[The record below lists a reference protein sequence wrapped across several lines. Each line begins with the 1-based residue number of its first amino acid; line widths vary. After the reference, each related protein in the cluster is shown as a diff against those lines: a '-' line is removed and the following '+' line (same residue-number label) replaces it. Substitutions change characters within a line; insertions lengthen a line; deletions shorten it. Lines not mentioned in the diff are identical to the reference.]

1 MRVLVTRPEP
11 GCGQTAVRLEQLG
24 HQAVRMPLFEAEI
37 TATPDALPPAHTLGA
52 IIATSARAFAM
63 FGVGAPWSRDLRQ
76 VPVHAVGPGT
86 AAAAQGAGFAD
97 VRQGAGTAA
106 DLAAMIAVERRAA
119 SGRRLDVGQV
129 QEKTL
134 VYLAGVPRKPA
145 IEDALAAAQRP
156 FLVVESY
163 QMHEIS
169 YSTDIVI
176 ADILSPTPDAVL
188 LYSVNAVRRLAALTR
203 VGRLDQL
210 FDLTRFFCLSC
221 AIAAELPQAWR
232 ARTVA
237 ARHPDEDSLLASLAG
252 LG

>member
-11 GCGQTAVRLEQLG
+11 SCGQTAVRLEQLG
-24 HQAVRMPLFEAEI
+24 HQAVRMPLFETQI
-37 TATPDALPPAHTLGA
+37 TASPEDLPPAHTLGA

-63 FGVGAPWSRDLRQ
+63 FGAGAPWSQDLWQ

-86 AAAAQGAGFAD
+86 AAAAQRAGFAD
-97 VRQGAGTAA
+97 VGQGAGTAA
-106 DLAAMIAVERRAA
+106 DLAAMIAAEGRAA
-119 SGRRLDVGQV
+119 TGHQPGEGPVP
-129 QEKTL
+129 EKIL
-134 VYLAGVPRKPA
+134 VYLAGVPRKSA
-145 IEDALAAAQRP
+145 IEDALAATKRS

-169 YSTDIVI
+169 YSTDIKI

-188 LYSVNAVRRLAALTR
+188 LYSVNAVRRLAALIR
-203 VGRLDQL
+203 VGQLDQL
-210 FDLTRFFCLSC
+210 FDSTRFICLSRT
-221 AIAAELPQAWR
+221 IAAELPETWR
-232 ARTVA
+232 ERAVA